1 MGWPLGTQDTRS
13 ADRAEGNL
21 ATSTLASAV
30 LEVGEPD
37 IDIPAGREA
46 LEGAAPWV
54 CRTEDAAAGGGLD
67 APDADRALF
76 WGPWCSLW
84 YVTDG

>member
-1 MGWPLGTQDTRS
+1 MQDTRS
-13 ADRAEGNL
+13 VNRAEGIP

-37 IDIPAGREA
+37 IDNPAGREA
-46 LEGAAPWV
+46 LEGVAPWE

-76 WGPWCSLW
+76 
-84 YVTDG
+84 